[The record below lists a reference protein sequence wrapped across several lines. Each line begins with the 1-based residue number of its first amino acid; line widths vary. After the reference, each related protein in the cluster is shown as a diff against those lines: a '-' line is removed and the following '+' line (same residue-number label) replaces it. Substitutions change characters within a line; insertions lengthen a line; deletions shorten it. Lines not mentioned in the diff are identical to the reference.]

1 MNTTK
6 SFRALVISGLAAS
19 LLTFGTA
26 QAAITTDA
34 TNPMQIPG
42 LTNFQTF
49 GDMMDGMKVTA
60 IFNTRTE
67 ILNWA
72 DTSTATQ
79 GGVFGTGWSLT
90 LTGDSYGNATDY
102 SNWWK
107 FSFTGTTGNLFLTKL
122 IFDGSSGLTVFD
134 RTFNG
139 LEGTPNS
146 ERGADFECYLPS
158 GAECGSD
165 AEYSNPVGIDP
176 ADPVGDI
183 WQVLTID
190 FGQNG
195 IASNFEFRQDT
206 DNDSRFDI
214 PEPASLALLGAGLLG
229 LGFSR
234 RRKA

>member
-6 SFRALVISGLAAS
+6 SFRALAISSLAAS

-26 QAAITTDA
+26 QAAITTD
-34 TNPMQIPG
+34 PSSPVSIPG

-60 IFNTRTE
+60 IFSTGTQ

-72 DTSTATQ
+72 DTGTAGQ
-79 GGVFGTGWSLT
+79 GRVSGSGWSLT
-90 LTGDSYGNATDY
+90 LTGDSYGFNATE
-102 SNWWK
+102 WWQ
-107 FSFTGTTGNLFLTKL
+107 FSFTPGTTSGLTLMSLKL
-122 IFDGSSGLTVFD
+122 DGSTGLTVFD
-134 RTFNG
+134 RTSPTP
-139 LEGTPNS
+139 GTPNS
-146 ERGADFECYLPS
+146 AQGADFECFLTS
-158 GAECGSD
+158 GQDCTTSVV
-165 AEYSNPVGIDP
+165 YSNPVGITP
-176 ADPVGDI
+176 LAPVGDI

-190 FGQNG
+190 FGPNG
-195 IASNFEFRQDT
+195 ISSSFEFRQDT